1 MVVFMLKW
9 PGICYITAP
18 DVTRV
23 LNVEAEFCGASRN
36 RRGSFSWRRK
46 ATWWRSWSSKPWW
59 GSTKSQV
66 GSIPIRLRHFGLFWA

>member
-36 RRGSFSWRRK
+36 PRGSFSWRRK

-66 GSIPIRLRHFGLFWA
+66 GSIPIRLRQFGLFWA